1 MRGSCVCPRAIRQA
15 TLLKRDV
22 IRDAFQ
28 RIARMGLPETVTV
41 SPSPESGYRMRA
53 RLHGRAG
60 RIGFVRDG
68 THDICDPARTEQLME
83 TTLRALSSVETWLKG
98 TSESRLQA
106 IELAESI
113 RGDQRV
119 LHVEADRCPRGVD
132 TAAMESSGITGI
144 SWSVSGMRDTHIL
157 LGSPYVADPLEA
169 VVAGCD
175 VACAKVPLR
184 RHVRG
189 FFQANRHLLRDLVTT
204 VVRHADGEGP
214 VVDLYS
220 GVGLYAVGLA
230 SVTRRAVVA
239 VEGDRWSIAD
249 LETNAA
255 ALERPISVR
264 GIPVEDFLVAAPVDE
279 DATVVLTPREPGCHP
294 VRDEKSHGC
303 VRRES
308 CMCHAMWRRWRVMF
322 GPCSTAAT
330 SHATSRPSTCSRTR
344 PTSRQWSSWP
354 GPTPDDHGPW
364 AALTSALN
372 SSRNSPL
379 RQKFSG
385 CH

>member
-1 MRGSCVCPRAIRQA
+1 MQTLSFGDELVLRAEKPVAGGDMLARHDGRVVFISGAIPGELARVRVDRFGRGFVHGAVVDVVEPHPDRRDPGRDPACGGRAYAHVRYDRQ
-15 TLLKRDV
+15 LSLKRDV

-28 RIARMGLPETVTV
+28 RIARMGLPEIVTV

-83 TTLRALSSVETWLKG
+83 TTLRALSSVETWLEG

-189 FFQANRHLLRDLVTT
+189 FFQA
-204 VVRHADGEGP
+204 
-214 VVDLYS
+214 
-220 GVGLYAVGLA
+220 
-230 SVTRRAVVA
+230 
-239 VEGDRWSIAD
+239 
-249 LETNAA
+249 
-255 ALERPISVR
+255 
-264 GIPVEDFLVAAPVDE
+264 
-279 DATVVLTPREPGCHP
+279 
-294 VRDEKSHGC
+294 
-303 VRRES
+303 
-308 CMCHAMWRRWRVMF
+308 
-322 GPCSTAAT
+322 
-330 SHATSRPSTCSRTR
+330 
-344 PTSRQWSSWP
+344 
-354 GPTPDDHGPW
+354 
-364 AALTSALN
+364 
-372 SSRNSPL
+372 
-379 RQKFSG
+379 
-385 CH
+385 